1 MKKALKITLYIL
13 GGIILLVLIAFA
25 WLNTGSGKSFVKKKV
40 VSFLENK
47 LETEVVIG
55 TLDYSLPK
63 MLELK
68 DVLFRDQRKDT
79 LLAVRRLRVDIS
91 MLKLLNSK
99 VEVKEIQLEGGV
111 MNIYRLAPDT
121 AFNFDYIVKAFVAP
135 PDPNKQDAPTDSTG
149 QFQLDIQRLLV
160 DDVRFT
166 YDDQTG
172 GMLFATNI
180 NQLIL
185 RMNKLDPYNMDFG
198 IKDLNV
204 NGLAATFIQG
214 QSLLPEVPLDTAVVP
229 MPLLAAEELNLRNI
243 SFYYQDKVSPMEMD
257 YKIGILSGHPEL
269 IDLNNQKIKIKDL
282 LLENSTGKIT
292 MGKQAAKEAEQLVD
306 TLIDTDPAPAAKWYV
321 SAGNTQFSNI
331 GFVMDDKSMPRQP
344 YGIDYAHLNI
354 SGLHLDLQDLVY
366 TTDTITGNIRNL
378 ALKEQSGL
386 DLQKLQTRFGY
397 HPEGGYL
404 RDLYVQTPNTVLRD
418 YAEVHYPSLE
428 ALQTNMGL
436 IHTRI
441 NLTQSMVGMSD
452 VLLFA
457 PQLRNDPLFRKYGND
472 KLKVEARMEGFVNA
486 LKIDRFIM
494 QGLNSYVD
502 ISGRL
507 NGLPD
512 ANKLNYN
519 LSIARLQSNKDVV
532 NTFLTPE
539 LQKQVDLPNTFNIT
553 GRVSGTATN
562 YNTDLYATTSDGNAT
577 IKGTLSMGGGA
588 GRERYN
594 MALRTNKLNIGKIIR
609 QPKTMGHI
617 TADVTAVGSSF
628 DVNYMDAMLKGNIHS
643 ASFMGYAYTGI
654 SFDAKVKQKKADVN
668 MVSKDPNAML
678 DLKGTADLTNKY
690 PAIVARLNV
699 DSIDLQALKL
709 YNDELRFRGV
719 IDADFPVMNPDYP
732 QGTLTMNRPAMV
744 FSGTRYFLDSMYV
757 TSNPSADSGNHII
770 INADAIY
777 AVISGRTPL
786 TQIGNVVQ
794 SHINRH
800 YALSTSDS
808 AKAVA
813 AAPSSYDLTLDA
825 TIRDRPLIYAL
836 LPGLKS
842 MDTIH
847 IAAGLTPHTM
857 FVNADMPRLQY
868 NNMLLQNG
876 NVRVN
881 GGDTGLHYDVRL
893 DRFAQDRLEFWY
905 TSATGEVY
913 DGNISTR
920 LKVSDTGRNTRFSL
934 GAVLSQKGNTQELRV
949 EDGLMLNYKTWAV
962 SQPNSIVFGKDG
974 FYVQNFKISKGG
986 ESISL
991 NSETPS
997 FSAPMTVAINDFLL
1011 SNVTEIISKDT
1022 LLADGV
1028 MNANIVARNLMTA
1041 PEATGD
1047 LSIRDLAVLNDT
1059 IGNLT
1064 AQLTG
1069 ANANQIASAI
1079 RLEGRGNDISMKGM
1093 YYPTPVNGNNFDLDI
1108 DISALALR
1116 SIEGVTAY
1124 AVRNSSGY
1132 IRGNLKLQ
1140 GTMEKPRITGQLRTD
1155 NLRTTVAALGT
1166 GFSMPNEEIRFTGDA
1181 IEFRNFELVD
1191 SLGNKGIVDGKI
1203 YMRDMTNMGL
1213 DLTVRANKWQAISS
1227 TAKDNELFYGTAIIS
1242 TNMKVT
1248 GTMLSPNINGNLTVH
1263 DSTKF
1268 SVVLPQPEP
1277 GIEER
1282 EGVIEFVDQDDPNRY
1297 VLMMPKDTLPQ
1308 LGLRPGI
1315 SMNLNLQVEK
1325 DAEFNVIIDEA
1336 SGDFVRIR
1344 GEGALNTTM
1353 NPDGTMGI
1361 TGVYEIKS
1369 GAYELNYN
1377 FIRRRFDIQ
1386 PGSTITF
1393 AGDPLDAVMNL
1404 TAVYTANVPPYDLVS
1419 QQVSSPEELVYFKQ
1433 RLPFQVQLKLQ
1444 GQLMKPSVGFDIVLP
1459 EDRSF
1464 RATADVVNLTQARLQ
1479 EIRNDA
1485 SELNKQVFAV
1495 LILGRFVGENP
1506 FESGAGGSSAEFI
1519 AKQSASRFIGDQLNR
1534 FADQLITGVDLTLD
1548 LQTSEDFTTGARRE
1562 RTDLSVSAS
1571 RRLLNDRLKVT
1582 VGNDFEVSGAS
1593 NQAAAQNSSFIPSN
1607 LSLDYLLTPEGRYTV
1622 RLYRENN
1629 NRELLDRNV
1638 AETGSSFIIKADYNR
1653 FRQLFM
1659 RRKRMMNRNM
1669 RDQRWKEQPIDSTK
1683 QSVTKK

>member
-1 MKKALKITLYIL
+1 MKKALKISLYIL

-25 WLNTGSGKSFVKKKV
+25 WLNTGSGKAFVKNKV

-47 LETEVVIG
+47 LKTEVVIG

-63 MLELK
+63 MIELK
-68 DVLFRDQRKDT
+68 DVRFLDQRKDT
-79 LLAVRRLRVDIS
+79 MLAVRRLRVDIS
-91 MLKLLNSK
+91 MLKLLSSK
-99 VEVKEIQLEGGV
+99 VEVKEIQLEGGI
-111 MNIYRLAPDT
+111 MHIYRTAPDT
-121 AFNFDYIVKAFVAP
+121 VFNFDYVVKAFVAP

-149 QFQLDIQRLLV
+149 QFQLDVQRLVV
-160 DDVRFT
+160 DDVRFK
-166 YDDQTG
+166 YDDYTG
-172 GMLFATNI
+172 GMLFSTNI

-185 RMNKLDPYNMDFG
+185 RMDKLDPYNMDFG

-204 NGLAATFIQG
+204 NGLSAVFIQDK
-214 QSLLPEVPLDTAVVP
+214 SLLPLTPVDTAVVL
-229 MPLLAAEELNLRNI
+229 MPLLAIGEMNLRNM
-243 SFYYQDKVSPMEMD
+243 SFFYQDRVNPMEMD
-257 YKIGILSGHPEL
+257 YRIGTLSGHPEL
-269 IDLNNQKIKIKDL
+269 IDLNNQKIKIRDL
-282 LLENSTGKIT
+282 LLDSSTGTIA
-292 MGKQAAKEAEQLVD
+292 MGKKAAEEAQQLAD

-321 SAGNTQFSNI
+321 SAANVQFSNI
-331 GFVMDDKSMPRQP
+331 GFVMDDESMPRQP
-344 YGIDYAHLNI
+344 YGMDYAHLNI
-354 SGLHLDLQDLVY
+354 SGLNLDLQDLVY

-378 ALKEQSGL
+378 AMKEQSGFE
-386 DLQKLQTRFGY
+386 LQKLQTRFAY

-404 RDLYVQTPNTVLRD
+404 RDFYLQTPNTVLRD
-418 YAEVHYPSLE
+418 YAEVKYASLE
-428 ALQTNMGL
+428 TLQQNIGMMQAKLNITN
-436 IHTRI
+436 
-441 NLTQSMVGMSD
+441 SMIGMSD

-457 PQLRNDPLFRKYGND
+457 PQLRSDPLFRKYGND

-502 ISGRL
+502 VSGRL

-512 ANKLNYN
+512 ANKVNYN
-519 LSIARLQSNKDVV
+519 LSIARLQSNKAVV

-539 LQKQVDLPNTFNIT
+539 LQKQVDLPNTFSIT
-553 GRVSGTATN
+553 GRVSGTATS

-577 IKGTLSMGGGA
+577 IKGTLSMGSA
-588 GRERYN
+588 GREKYN
-594 MALRTNKLNIGKIIR
+594 MTLRTNSLNIGKIIR

-628 DVNYMDAMLKGNIHS
+628 DINYMDAMLKGNIHS
-643 ASFMGYAYTGI
+643 ASFMGYAYSGI
-654 SFDAKVKQKKADVN
+654 NFDAKVKQKTADVN
-668 MVSKDPNAML
+668 LVSKDPNAVL
-678 DLKGTADLTNKY
+678 DLKGTADFKNKY

-699 DSIDLQALKL
+699 DSINLQALKL
-709 YNDELRFRGV
+709 YQEELRFRGV
-719 IDADFPVMNPDYP
+719 IAADFPVMNPDYP
-732 QGTLTMNRPAMV
+732 QGTLSMNRPTMV
-744 FSGTRYFLDSMYV
+744 FNGSRYFLDSMYV
-757 TSNPSADSGNHII
+757 TSDPSADSGNHII

-777 AVISGRTPL
+777 AVITGHTPL

-800 YALSTSDS
+800 YALNTADS
-808 AKAVA
+808 VKAVK

-836 LPGLKS
+836 IPGLQS

-847 IAAGLTPHTM
+847 ISAGLTPNTM

-876 NVRVN
+876 TVRVN
-881 GGDTGLHYDVRL
+881 GGDTGLHYSIAL

-905 TSATGEVY
+905 TNATGEVY
-913 DGNISTR
+913 NGNISTR
-920 LKVSDTGRNTRFSL
+920 LNIADTGRNTRFSL

-949 EDGLMLNYKTWAV
+949 ADGLMMNYKIWDV

-974 FYVQNFKISKGG
+974 FYVQNFKISRGG

-1022 LLADGV
+1022 LLANGV
-1028 MNANIVARNLMTA
+1028 MKANIVARNLMTA

-1047 LSIRDLAVLNDT
+1047 LSITDLSVLNDT

-1079 RLEGRGNDISMKGM
+1079 RIEGRGNDISMNGT
-1093 YYPTPVNGNNFDLDI
+1093 YYPTPVNGNNFDLNI
-1108 DISALALR
+1108 NINALSLR
-1116 SIEGVTAY
+1116 SVEGVTAY

-1140 GTMEKPRITGQLRTD
+1140 GTMEKPRLTGQLRTD

-1166 GFSMPNEEIRFTGDA
+1166 GFTMPNEEIYFTGDA

-1242 TNMKVT
+1242 TNMKIT
-1248 GTMLSPNINGNLTVH
+1248 GTMLAPNINGNLTVH

-1282 EGVIEFVDQDDPNRY
+1282 EGVIEFIDQDDPNRY
-1297 VLMMPKDTLPQ
+1297 VLMVPKDTMPK
-1308 LGLRPGI
+1308 LGMRAGA
-1315 SMNLNLQVEK
+1315 SMNLNLQIQK
-1325 DAEFNVIIDEA
+1325 DAEFNVVIDEA

-1344 GEGALNTTM
+1344 GEGALNTTL

-1369 GAYELNYN
+1369 GSYELNYN

-1386 PGSTITF
+1386 EGSTITF

-1444 GQLMKPSVGFDIVLP
+1444 GQLMKPTVGFDIVLP

-1485 SELNKQVFAV
+1485 SELNKQVFAI

-1519 AKQSASRFIGDQLNR
+1519 AKQSASRFIGDQLNK

-1548 LQTSEDFTTGARRE
+1548 LQTSEDYTTGSRRE

-1582 VGNDFEVSGAS
+1582 LGNDFEVGGSS
-1593 NQAAAQNSSFIPSN
+1593 NQTAAENSSFIPSN
-1607 LSLDYLLTPEGRYTV
+1607 LSLDYLLTPEGRYTI

-1629 NRELLDRNV
+1629 TRELLDRNV
-1638 AETGSSFIIKADYNR
+1638 AETGTSFIVKADYNR

-1659 RRKRMMNRNM
+1659 RKRRMMNRNM
-1669 RDQRWKEQPIDSTK
+1669 REQRWKEQPIDSNK